1 MKRFLLNVSLFLI
14 FNSSCSDY
22 RNKGEIII
30 NQTSYGEYPAIFF
43 DLSSGN
49 ILKFD
54 GYNEM
59 YPNDI
64 DEKIDADLWIEP
76 SDPEIAGLENSF
88 EGYQEHIG
96 SNVLIKV
103 LSDGETEKSA
113 VEQFP
118 IGFSKKITKSK
129 IKNGTEFIVYS
140 SEEFFYKMKIV
151 YFKYVESDR
160 FKKNNT
166 QSEIKFLYEKLNI
179 WPPPYWFKSAFL
191 FSPPAVK

>member
-64 DEKIDADLWIEP
+64 YEKIDADLWI
-76 SDPEIAGLENSF
+76 DF
-88 EGYQEHIG
+88 RG
-96 SNVLIKV
+96 SVLRYRKGV
-103 LSDGETEKSA
+103 L
-113 VEQFP
+113 
-118 IGFSKKITKSK
+118 
-129 IKNGTEFIVYS
+129 
-140 SEEFFYKMKIV
+140 
-151 YFKYVESDR
+151 
-160 FKKNNT
+160 
-166 QSEIKFLYEKLNI
+166 
-179 WPPPYWFKSAFL
+179 
-191 FSPPAVK
+191 